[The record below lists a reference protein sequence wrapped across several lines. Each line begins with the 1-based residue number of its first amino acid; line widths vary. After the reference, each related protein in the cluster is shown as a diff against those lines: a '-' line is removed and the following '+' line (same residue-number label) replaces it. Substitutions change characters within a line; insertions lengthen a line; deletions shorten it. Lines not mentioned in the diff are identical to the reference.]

1 MYKDEE
7 EKELMRNASHIN
19 DMAMEKLQNLLKED
33 LTEKQMAQRLA
44 TIYEELG
51 ADGFSFHPIIAYGAN
66 GADPHAHCGEAK
78 VKEGDCIIL
87 DIGCIK
93 DNYCSDMT
101 RTVFYKSAPEKAKE
115 VFNICLLY
123 TSPSPRD

>member
-1 MYKDEE
+1 
-7 EKELMRNASHIN
+7 
-19 DMAMEKLQNLLKED
+19 
-33 LTEKQMAQRLA
+33 MAQRLA

-51 ADGFSFHPIIAYGAN
+51 ADGFSFNPIIAYGKN
-66 GADPHAHCGEAK
+66 GADPHAHCGAQN

-101 RTVFYKSAPEKAKE
+101 RTVFYKSAPQKAKE
-115 VFNICLLY
+115 ILI
-123 TSPSPRD
+123 